1 MTRRRPTSNAF
12 AAQPY
17 DGEIAY
23 ADACVGKLLDALR
36 KHGLYDETMI
46 AVMADHGESLGAHGE
61 NTHGVFLYDETLHV
75 PLLIKLPLNR
85 GRERR
90 AKRGPAW
97 WMSRPRCSPLPA
109 SPVRGDAGESLLE
122 FCKHSGTDRKRSELR
137 RRPSAALRR
146 DRLSASGLWLE
157 RAAGTA

>member
-1 MTRRRPTSNAF
+1 MTRPNRTNNVIAS
-12 AAQPY
+12 QPY

-61 NTHGVFLYDETLHV
+61 STHGVFLYDETLHV

-85 GRERR
+85 GAGRR
-90 AKRGPAW
+90 IE
-97 WMSRPRCSPLPA
+97 SRTGLVDVAPTVLA
-109 SPVRGDAGESLLE
+109 AAGLTPPPEMQGQSSAG
-122 FCKHSGTDRKRSELR
+122 SGQSRTGCWRLVAGS
-137 RRPSAALRR
+137 SVLRR
-146 DRLSASGLWLE
+146 D
-157 RAAGTA
+157 